1 MEYFQNIN
9 EHWGSLKWYWKLLI
23 ILVFLRILN
32 IMYRIIFESSSSKK
46 RRQMIES
53 GEIDLK
59 KVYKMKAKMKEAELK
74 ENFSV
79 PMKISQINGEPVEE
93 KLSFIEATLA
103 VFNILGEKILSGL
116 AYFKDYMYYLLHAF
130 LEKLSNSIFL

>member
-53 GEIDLK
+53 GEIDLQK
-59 KVYKMKAKMKEAELK
+59 IYKMKAKMKEAELK

-103 VFNILGEKILSGL
+103 VFNILGEKILFGL
-116 AYFKDYMYYLLHAF
+116 EYFKDYMYYLLHAF
-130 LEKLSNSIFL
+130 LEKISNSIFL